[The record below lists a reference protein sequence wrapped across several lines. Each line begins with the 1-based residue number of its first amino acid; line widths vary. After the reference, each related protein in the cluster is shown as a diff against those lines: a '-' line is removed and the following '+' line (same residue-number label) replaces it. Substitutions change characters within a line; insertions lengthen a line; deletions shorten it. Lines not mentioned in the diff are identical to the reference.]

1 MRATP
6 LPLTT
11 ALSSSSSSP
20 GGSMLAFSML
30 LTDLLRFLLP
40 SEVGVAPGSSCSV
53 SGALGSA
60 GGFGVP

>member
-1 MRATP
+1 MAR
-6 LPLTT
+6 
-11 ALSSSSSSP
+11 SSSSSS

-40 SEVGVAPGSSCSV
+40 SEVGVAPGSSCSLTCG
-53 SGALGSA
+53 SGALGWG